1 VPAHHEHKENYDM
14 PALRKLLFMLAAF
27 AAVAFV
33 STPARA
39 DTIVFTSR
47 AAFTAATTGLTTIDF
62 EGIAPANSVANF
74 TSPLTIAGATFS
86 GSPTGQV
93 SVVDSGFFAP
103 LFQFNSGASLS
114 GFTFVDVT
122 LPAGTTAIGTDLMST
137 NPSGLPFQVTLST
150 GETFIVN
157 TPLRP
162 ERGFFGVTSDVA
174 ITSIRF
180 VTVPGPGQS
189 NGIPLVD
196 NFSFGQAAAV
206 PEPATMLLL
215 GTGLA
220 GVAVRA
226 RRRKSSKAAK

>member
-1 VPAHHEHKENYDM
+1 M
-14 PALRKLLFMLAAF
+14 PALRKLLITMAAL

-39 DTIVFTSR
+39 DTIVFNTRS
-47 AAFTAATTGLTTIDF
+47 AFVAATTGLTTIDF
-62 EGIAPANSVANF
+62 EGIAPTNSVANF
-74 TSPLTIAGATFS
+74 SSPLTIAGATFS
-86 GSPTGQV
+86 GSPTGAV

-103 LFQFNSGASLS
+103 LFQFNSGAVLS
-114 GFTFVDVT
+114 GFAFVDVT
-122 LPAGTTAIGTDLMST
+122 LPGGVTAIGTDLMST
-137 NPSGLPFQVTLST
+137 NPTGLPFQVTLSN
-150 GETFIVN
+150 GESFIVN

-162 ERGFFGVTSDVA
+162 ERGFFGITSDVA

-180 VTVPGPGQS
+180 VTVPQPGQS
-189 NGIPLVD
+189 AGIPLVD
-196 NFSFGQAAAV
+196 NFSYGQAAAV

-226 RRRKSSKAAK
+226 RSRRKSSKAAK

>member
-1 VPAHHEHKENYDM
+1 M
-14 PALRKLLFMLAAF
+14 SALRKLLFTLAAF
-27 AAVAFV
+27 AAVVFV

-62 EGIAPANSVANF
+62 EGIASPNSVANF
-74 TSPLTIAGATFS
+74 SSPLTIAGATFS
-86 GSPTGQV
+86 GSSTGAV

-114 GFTFVDVT
+114 GFAFVEVT

-137 NPSGLPFQVTLST
+137 NPDGLPFQVTLSN

-157 TPLRP
+157 TPNRP
-162 ERGFFGVTSDVA
+162 ARGFFGITSDVA

-180 VTVPGPGQS
+180 VTMPGPNQS
-189 NGIPLVD
+189 AGIPLVD
-196 NFSFGQAAAV
+196 NFSYGQAAPAAV
-206 PEPATMLLL
+206 PEPATMVLL
-215 GTGLA
+215 GTGLV
-220 GVAVRA
+220 GIAVRA
-226 RRRKSSKAAK
+226 RGRRKSSKAGK

>member
-1 VPAHHEHKENYDM
+1 M
-14 PALRKLLFMLAAF
+14 PALRKLLFTLAAF
-27 AAVAFV
+27 AAVVFV

-47 AAFTAATTGLTTIDF
+47 AAFNAATTGLTTIDF
-62 EGIAPANSVANF
+62 EGIATPNSVANF
-74 TSPLTIAGATFS
+74 SSPLTIAGATFS
-86 GSPTGQV
+86 GSPTGSV

-114 GFTFVDVT
+114 GFAFVDVT

-137 NPSGLPFQVTLST
+137 NPTGLPFRVTLSN

-162 ERGFFGVTSDVA
+162 ERGFFGITSDVA

-180 VTVPGPGQS
+180 VTVPGPNQS
-189 NGIPLVD
+189 AGIPLVD
-196 NFSFGQAAAV
+196 NFSYGQAAPAAV
-206 PEPATMLLL
+206 PEPATMVLL
-215 GTGLA
+215 GTGLVGIA
-220 GVAVRA
+220 ARA
-226 RRRKSSKAAK
+226 RGRRKSKAGR